1 MLAVSLVLCAA
12 ASAVL
17 AAPFNAVR
25 PRASQVTPL
34 STTDISNLTSF
45 IQFARLPVLVTLL
58 AIYQVVGPVN
68 ELVNWT
74 CGQACEANPNFEV
87 ALTGGMGDA
96 VQFCKSEPPGDE
108 LFAHSS
114 RVFVGYYPETN
125 SVIISHEGT
134 DPVELMSDLTD
145 LNVLKGSLNSTLF
158 PGAPSNI
165 EVHTGFRDEHAIT
178 ADAIREATQSLIATK
193 NATQVTVV
201 GHSLGGALAELDAL
215 SLRLILPKTVGV
227 NAYTFG
233 TPRVGDTNFVT
244 FFDSQVPDFKR
255 VNNQKAKLTGLP
267 FSFEAHPLLNIVPI
281 VPGRFL
287 GFDHPQGEIH
297 FVSDNNDT
305 VVACPG
311 NDDSTD
317 PQCQIQT
324 VPSILDGDILNHL
337 GPYNGIHLGT
347 IFCT

>member
-1 MLAVSLVLCAA
+1 MLAVSLVLFAA

-45 IQFARLPVLVTLL
+45 IQFAR
-58 AIYQVVGPVN
+58 AAYCPVN

-96 VQFCKSEPPGDE
+96 VQF
-108 LFAHSS
+108 F
-114 RVFVGYYPETN
+114 FVGYYPETN

-255 VNNQKAKLTGLP
+255 
-267 FSFEAHPLLNIVPI
+267 AHPLLNIVPI